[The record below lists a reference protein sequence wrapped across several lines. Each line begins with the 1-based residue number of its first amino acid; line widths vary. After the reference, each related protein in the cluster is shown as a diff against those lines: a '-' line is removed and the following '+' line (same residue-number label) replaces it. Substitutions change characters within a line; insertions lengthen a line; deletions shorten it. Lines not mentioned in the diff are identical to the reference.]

1 MFRYRLDPLLKF
13 RKMKEEE
20 AQRGLAEADRVY
32 YGFVNEG
39 EKALGRKVESL
50 IALSKKIGDIANP
63 HLLRL
68 YGDFWL
74 GMNESAAK
82 SGRQAIS
89 ALEIVDME
97 RAKLVQTMKSRKTI
111 ELHKEMLEKRYNDD
125 VARKERIESDDIA
138 MTRFGRKERV
148 L

>member
-1 MFRYRLDPLLKF
+1 MFKYRLDPLLQF

-39 EKALGRKVESL
+39 ERALGRKVESIL
-50 IALSKKIGDIANP
+50 ALSKKIGDIVNP
-63 HLLRL
+63 RLLGL
-68 YGDFWL
+68 YDNFRL
-74 GMNESAAK
+74 GMNADAEK

-89 ALEIVDME
+89 AMEIVDME
-97 RAKLVQTMKSRKTI
+97 RDKLVQIMKSKKTL
-111 ELHKEMLEKRYNDD
+111 ELHKEMLGKRYNDEIT
-125 VARKERIESDDIA
+125 RKERIESDDIA

>member
-1 MFRYRLDPLLKF
+1 MFRYRLDPLLQF

-32 YGFVNEG
+32 YGFVSEG
-39 EKALGRKVESL
+39 EKALGRKVESIL
-50 IALSKKIGDIANP
+50 ALSKKIGDIANP
-63 HLLRL
+63 HLLSL
-68 YGDFWL
+68 YDNFWL

-82 SGRQAIS
+82 SGRQAHA

-97 RAKLVQTMKSRKTI
+97 RDKLVQIMKSRKTI
-111 ELHKEMLEKRYNDD
+111 ELHKEMLEKRYNDEA
-125 VARKERIESDDIA
+125 ARKERIESDDIA

-148 L
+148 I